1 MAFNNLNEL
10 ANALR
15 GFAKERDWDQ
25 FHSPRNLAAAL
36 SVESAEVLEHFQWL
50 TDEQS
55 RGLDENE
62 RQRVAMELADVLN
75 YLVRLADIL
84 EIDLLKAAQE
94 KITIN
99 AAKYPIETA
108 RGNSKKYSDL

>member
-15 GFAKERDWDQ
+15 EFAAERDWGQ

-55 RGLDENE
+55 RGLNE
-62 RQRVAMELADVLN
+62 EEKQRVALELADVLN
-75 YLVRLADIL
+75 YLVRLSDVL
-84 EIDLLKAAQE
+84 KIDLLKAADE
-94 KITIN
+94 KIQIN
-99 AAKYPIETA
+99 AAKYPVERS
-108 RGNSKKYSDL
+108 RGSSKKYSDL